1 MVDRI
6 DRGLRE
12 PPSYRQPR
20 RSGGLDPDIKRMG
33 LVALAL
39 GGGVVVLAGLW
50 SVAGR
55 HHGGGVPVI
64 EAAAGALREKP
75 ADPGGMKLAAGDDIG
90 TEDGQDALAPPAET
104 PQIGAL
110 EKELKPAAPAPTG
123 TDEDEDAQPQPMT
136 APAPA
141 GASAARTA
149 DAAAVAA
156 ALPSPTV
163 AAPVLSPSTSVAAS
177 TPGVSAAEPGPVA
190 PAASAPQK
198 SIRGAQVQLAAM
210 DSEKAAFDEWARLD
224 KKMPGLLGARKPV
237 VEKTAIAGRPMFRLR
252 TGGFADIAAASGFC
266 EQVRAQGGECSIAAF

>member
-1 MVDRI
+1 MADRI

-12 PPSYRQPR
+12 PPSYRQQR
-20 RSGGLDPDIKRMG
+20 RGGLDPDIKRMG

-39 GGGVVVLAGLW
+39 GGGVAALAGLW
-50 SVAGR
+50 SVAG
-55 HHGGGVPVI
+55 HHHGGVPVI
-64 EAAAGALREKP
+64 EAASGPLREKP

-110 EKELKPAAPAPTG
+110 AKALKPAAPAPTG
-123 TDEDEDAQPQPMT
+123 TDEDEDAEPQPTT
-136 APAPA
+136 AAVPA
-141 GASAARTA
+141 GASAARAA

-156 ALPSPTV
+156 ALPSPTT
-163 AAPVLSPSTSVAAS
+163 AAPVLAPSTSVAPSVPAPAS
-177 TPGVSAAEPGPVA
+177 PGQAA
-190 PAASAPQK
+190 PAA
-198 SIRGAQVQLAAM
+198 IRGAQVQLAAM

>member
-20 RSGGLDPDIKRMG
+20 RSGGLDPDIRRMG

-39 GGGVVVLAGLW
+39 GGGVVALAGLW
-50 SVAGR
+50 SVASR

-110 EKELKPAAPAPTG
+110 EKALKPAAPAPTG
-123 TDEDEDAQPQPMT
+123 TDEDEDAQPQPIT

-163 AAPVLSPSTSVAAS
+163 AAPVLAPSTSVAADA
-177 TPGVSAAEPGPVA
+177 PGLSAAM
-190 PAASAPQK
+190 PAAQSQASSAEQAP
-198 SIRGAQVQLAAM
+198 RGAQVQLAAM
-210 DSEKAAFDEWARLD
+210 DSEKAAFGEWARLD
-224 KKMPGLLGARKPV
+224 KKMPGLLGARKPM